1 MCRTC
6 YFYRRPTLV
15 VLQFLVVVSVR
26 YIKPTYVG
34 FRAHVNSIS
43 YRIVLVD
50 SDSIFTPHLA
60 AHTNTELH
68 IRIGLHHVPTSAAKP
83 PDAAAVDRRDRHIGT
98 NGRMDGRTLARFI
111 TLTAFSADRVIMHA
125 VVPVQTVLLLLLHFL
140 AV

>member
-1 MCRTC
+1 MSAFERTLKQH
-6 YFYRRPTLV
+6 LV
-15 VLQFLVVVSVR
+15 
-26 YIKPTYVG
+26 
-34 FRAHVNSIS
+34 S

-50 SDSIFTPHLA
+50 SDSRPIFTPHLA

-68 IRIGLHHVPTSAAKP
+68 IRIGLHHVPTSAANP
-83 PDAAAVDRRDRHIGT
+83 PAAAAAVDRRDRHIGT

-125 VVPVQTVLLLLLHFL
+125 VVPVQTVLSLLLHFL